1 MDEIR
6 APKNLE
12 GEIRKNMPVTPRGD
26 QPHYRLNLKLSPDLK
41 GYLHEEAYLHRMSI
55 TELVNR
61 VLLQYSKE
69 HPLR

>member
-1 MDEIR
+1 MNEIS

-12 GEIRKNMPVTPRGD
+12 EEIRKNMPATPRRG
-26 QPHYRLNLKLSPDLK
+26 QPYYRLNLKLAPSLK
-41 GYLHEEAYLHRMSI
+41 GYLTEEAYLHRMSI